1 MDGYGTNRTAA
12 AVAGPGERLRRGAAR
27 VQRRLLSPLTLRVL
41 AVNVLALAIPV
52 GGLLFL
58 GQYRESLF
66 DAKVAALSTNGAII
80 AGALGEGAVGGPPES
95 IALHV
100 EIATDFVRRLSQ
112 LTGTRV
118 RLFDESGVIVADSR
132 VLLGGNREVRARI
145 LVPPAEEG
153 YWSKA
158 LGWVSGLISEY
169 PPLGPKLPLYREP
182 SPMAA
187 RAFPE
192 VLRALEGENGSAQR
206 RTADGRIMV
215 TVALPVQRFKKVLGA
230 LLLSASGEDIEAGVR
245 DVRLAILQ
253 VFVLAFAITV
263 MLSVY
268 LAATIARPV
277 RRLAEVADVVRRGP
291 TRRVE
296 IPDFTSRRDEI
307 GDLSGALGDM
317 TAALYDRIEAIEAFA
332 ADVAHEVRNPI
343 TSIRS
348 AVELLAQ
355 GGDLQRQR
363 KLTAIIQED
372 VARLDRLIGDI
383 ADASRVDA
391 ELARAD
397 VAPVDLVQLVRT
409 LVGIQ
414 RETGGLEAPAV
425 VVDADPDPPLVIDGI
440 EGRLGQVMRNLLSNA
455 VTFSPPGGHI
465 LIRLSRENGRAR
477 ITVED
482 DGPGIPE
489 EMREAIF
496 ERFYTER
503 PKGEAFGA
511 HSGLGLSIS
520 RQIISAHGGAIRAEN
535 RRDEHGDVVGAR
547 FVAELPLSGREA
559 LR

>member
-1 MDGYGTNRTAA
+1 M
-12 AVAGPGERLRRGAAR
+12 VAG
-27 VQRRLLSPLTLRVL
+27 
-41 AVNVLALAIPV
+41 
-52 GGLLFL
+52 
-58 GQYRESLF
+58 
-66 DAKVAALSTNGAII
+66 
-80 AGALGEGAVGGPPES
+80 
-95 IALHV
+95 H
-100 EIATDFVRRLSQ
+100 
-112 LTGTRV
+112 
-118 RLFDESGVIVADSR
+118 
-132 VLLGGNREVRARI
+132 
-145 LVPPAEEG
+145 
-153 YWSKA
+153 
-158 LGWVSGLISEY
+158 
-169 PPLGPKLPLYREP
+169 
-182 SPMAA
+182 
-187 RAFPE
+187 FPE
-192 VLRALEGENGSAQR
+192 VLQALEGETGSAQR

-245 DVRLAILQ
+245 EVRLAILQ

-277 RRLAEVADVVRRGP
+277 RRLAEVADIVRRGP
-291 TRRVE
+291 TRRVA

-355 GGDLQRQR
+355 GGDLQRQE

-391 ELARAD
+391 ELARAE
-397 VAPVDLVQLVRT
+397 VEPVDLVQLIRT

-414 RETGGLEAPAV
+414 RETGSRESPNI
-425 VVDADPDPPLVIDGI
+425 VVDAGSEASLVVDGI
-440 EGRLGQVMRNLLSNA
+440 EGRLGQVMRNLLANA
-455 VTFSPPGGHI
+455 VTFSPPGG
-465 LIRLSRENGRAR
+465 LIRIRVSRENDRAR

-489 EMREAIF
+489 DMREAIF

-503 PKGEAFGA
+503 PEGEAFGV

-520 RQIISAHGGAIRAEN
+520 RQIVVAHGGGIRAEN
-535 RRDEHGDVVGAR
+535 RRNEDGDVAGAR
-547 FVAELPLSGREA
+547 FIVELPLSRLRA

>member
-1 MDGYGTNRTAA
+1 MNGYSQGRNVTSVVRGTGAQFRRR
-12 AVAGPGERLRRGAAR
+12 AVQAR
-27 VQRRLLSPLTLRVL
+27 RRLLSPLTLRVL
-41 AVNVLALAIPV
+41 AINVLALAILV

-66 DAKVAALSTNGAII
+66 EAKVAALSTNGAII

-118 RLFDESGVIVADSR
+118 RLFDESNVLVADSR
-132 VLLGGNREVRARI
+132 VLLSGDREVRARM
-145 LVPPAEEG
+145 LVPPVDEG
-153 YWSKA
+153 Y
-158 LGWVSGLISEY
+158 VSRVVGEVFDFFSELM
-169 PPLGPKLPLYREP
+169 PFDRALPLYREP
-182 SPMAA
+182 AQA
-187 RAFPE
+187 VAGDFPE
-192 VLRALEGENGSAQR
+192 VVRALEGEAGSAQR

-230 LLLSASGEDIEAGVR
+230 LLLSVSGDDIEAGVR
-245 DVRLAILQ
+245 EVRLAILQ

-263 MLSVY
+263 MLSIY
-268 LAATIARPV
+268 LAATIARPI
-277 RRLAEVADVVRRGP
+277 RRLAEVADIVRRGP
-291 TRRVE
+291 TRRVQ

-307 GDLSGALGDM
+307 GELSGALGDM

-355 GGDLQRQR
+355 GGDPERQI

-391 ELARAD
+391 ELARAE
-397 VAPVDLVQLVRT
+397 VGPVDLTQLIRT

-414 RETGGLEAPAV
+414 RETGSEAGLQIDVDVGNEVALV
-425 VVDADPDPPLVIDGI
+425 VEGI
-440 EGRLGQVMRNLLSNA
+440 EGRLGQVMRNLLANA
-455 VTFSPPGGHI
+455 VTFSPRDGRI
-465 LIRLSRENGRAR
+465 QIRVSRAEGKAR

-482 DGPGIPE
+482 DGQGIPDD
-489 EMREAIF
+489 MCEAIF

-503 PKGEAFGA
+503 PESEAFGA

-520 RQIISAHGGAIRAEN
+520 RQIVAAHGGSIRAEN
-535 RRDEHGDVVGAR
+535 RRNESGKIVGAR
-547 FVAELPLSGREA
+547 FTVDLPLPA
-559 LR
+559 

>member
-1 MDGYGTNRTAA
+1 MNGYIADKNTTS
-12 AVAGPGERLRRGAAR
+12 VAEGPGERLRRRAMQAR
-27 VQRRLLSPLTLRVL
+27 RRLLSPLTLRVL
-41 AVNVLALAIPV
+41 AVNVLALAILV

-118 RLFDESGVIVADSR
+118 RLFDESEALVADSR
-132 VLLGGNREVRARI
+132 VLLSGDREVRARM
-145 LVPPAEEG
+145 LVPPTEDG
-153 YWSKA
+153 YLSKA
-158 LGWVSGLISEY
+158 AGWASDLISEY
-169 PPLGPKLPLYREP
+169 LPLGSTLPLYREP
-182 SPMAA
+182 SPMVAGD
-187 RAFPE
+187 FPE
-192 VLRALEGENGSAQR
+192 VLQALEGETGSAQR

-245 DVRLAILQ
+245 EVRLAILQ

-277 RRLAEVADVVRRGP
+277 RRLAEVADIVRRGP
-291 TRRVE
+291 TRRVA

-355 GGDLQRQR
+355 GGDLQRQE

-391 ELARAD
+391 ELARAE
-397 VAPVDLVQLVRT
+397 VEPVDLVQLIRT

-414 RETGGLEAPAV
+414 RETGSRESPNI
-425 VVDADPDPPLVIDGI
+425 VVDAGSEASLVVDGI
-440 EGRLGQVMRNLLSNA
+440 EGRLGQVMRNLLANA
-455 VTFSPPGGHI
+455 VTFSPPGG
-465 LIRLSRENGRAR
+465 LIQIRVSRENDRAR
-477 ITVED
+477 MTVED

-489 EMREAIF
+489 DVREAIF

-503 PKGEAFGA
+503 PEGEAFGV

-520 RQIISAHGGAIRAEN
+520 RQIVVAHGGGIRAEN
-535 RRDEHGDVVGAR
+535 RRSEDGDVAGAR
-547 FVAELPLSGREA
+547 FIVELPLSA
-559 LR
+559 

>member
-1 MDGYGTNRTAA
+1 MNGYGQGKNVTSVVRGTGAQFRHRAA
-12 AVAGPGERLRRGAAR
+12 QAR
-27 VQRRLLSPLTLRVL
+27 RRLLSPLTLRVL
-41 AVNVLALAIPV
+41 AINVLALAILV

-66 DAKVAALSTNGAII
+66 EAKVAALSTNGAII

-118 RLFDESGVIVADSR
+118 RLFDESGLLVADSR
-132 VLLGGNREVRARI
+132 VLLSGDREVRARM
-145 LVPPAEEG
+145 LVPPVDEG
-153 YWSKA
+153 YISRV
-158 LGWVSGLISEY
+158 LGEISDFFSELL
-169 PPLGPKLPLYREP
+169 PFGRALPLYREP
-182 SPMAA
+182 T
-187 RAFPE
+187 RAVAGHFPE
-192 VLRALEGENGSAQR
+192 VVRALGGEADNAQR
-206 RTADGRIMV
+206 QTADGGIMV
-215 TVALPVQRFKKVLGA
+215 TVAIPVQRFKKVLGA

-245 DVRLAILQ
+245 EVRLAILQ

-263 MLSVY
+263 MLSIY
-268 LAATIARPV
+268 LAATIARPI

-291 TRRVE
+291 TRRVQ

-307 GDLSGALGDM
+307 GELSGALGDM

-343 TSIRS
+343 TSISS

-355 GGDLQRQR
+355 GGDPERQV
-363 KLTAIIQED
+363 KLTTIIQED

-391 ELARAD
+391 ELARAEIE
-397 VAPVDLVQLVRT
+397 AVDLTQLIRV

-414 RETGGLEAPAV
+414 RETGSGASPKIDVDVGNDVALV
-425 VVDADPDPPLVIDGI
+425 VEGI
-440 EGRLGQVMRNLLSNA
+440 EGRLGQVMRNLLANA
-455 VTFSPPGGHI
+455 VTFSPKDGRI
-465 LIRLSRENGRAR
+465 QIRVSRAEGRAR

-489 EMREAIF
+489 GMCEAIF

-503 PKGEAFGA
+503 PESEAFGG

-520 RQIISAHGGAIRAEN
+520 RQIVAAHGGSIRAEN
-535 RRDEHGDVVGAR
+535 RPNESGKVVGAR
-547 FVAELPLSGREA
+547 FIVDLPLPD
-559 LR
+559 

>member
-1 MDGYGTNRTAA
+1 MNGYSQGRNVTSVGRGTGSQFRHRS
-12 AVAGPGERLRRGAAR
+12 VQAR
-27 VQRRLLSPLTLRVL
+27 RRLLSPLTLRVL
-41 AVNVLALAIPV
+41 AINLLALAILV

-66 DAKVAALSTNGAII
+66 EAKVAALSTNGAII

-112 LTGTRV
+112 LTDTRV
-118 RLFDESGVIVADSR
+118 RLFDESSVLVVDSR
-132 VLLGGNREVRARI
+132 VLLSGDREVRARM
-145 LVPPAEEG
+145 LVPPVDEG
-153 YWSKA
+153 YLSSVV
-158 LGWVSGLISEY
+158 GQVSDFFSELL
-169 PPLGPKLPLYREP
+169 PFGRALPLYREP
-182 SPMAA
+182 A
-187 RAFPE
+187 RAVAGDFPE
-192 VLRALEGENGSAQR
+192 VVRALEGEADSAQR

-215 TVALPVQRFKKVLGA
+215 TVALPVQRFKKILGA
-230 LLLSASGEDIEAGVR
+230 LLLSVSGEDIEAGVR
-245 DVRLAILQ
+245 EVRLAILQ

-263 MLSVY
+263 MLSIY
-268 LAATIARPV
+268 LAATIARPI
-277 RRLAEVADVVRRGP
+277 RRLAEVADIVRRGP
-291 TRRVE
+291 TRRVQ

-307 GDLSGALGDM
+307 GELSGALGDM

-355 GGDLQRQR
+355 GGDSERQF

-391 ELARAD
+391 ELARAE
-397 VAPVDLVQLVRT
+397 VGPVNLTELIRT

-414 RETGGLEAPAV
+414 RETGSGQAPQIDVDVGNDVALV
-425 VVDADPDPPLVIDGI
+425 VEGI
-440 EGRLGQVMRNLLSNA
+440 EGRLGQVMRNLLANA
-455 VTFSPPGGHI
+455 VTFSPPEGRI
-465 LIRLSRENGRAR
+465 QIRVSRADGKAR

-482 DGPGIPE
+482 DGPGIPDD
-489 EMREAIF
+489 MCEAIF

-503 PKGEAFGA
+503 PESEAFGA

-520 RQIISAHGGAIRAEN
+520 RQIVAAHGGSIQAEN
-535 RRDEHGDVVGAR
+535 RRNESGKIIGAR
-547 FVAELPLSGREA
+547 FIVDLPLPA
-559 LR
+559 

>member
-1 MDGYGTNRTAA
+1 M
-12 AVAGPGERLRRGAAR
+12 VAG
-27 VQRRLLSPLTLRVL
+27 
-41 AVNVLALAIPV
+41 
-52 GGLLFL
+52 
-58 GQYRESLF
+58 
-66 DAKVAALSTNGAII
+66 
-80 AGALGEGAVGGPPES
+80 
-95 IALHV
+95 
-100 EIATDFVRRLSQ
+100 DFS
-112 LTGTRV
+112 
-118 RLFDESGVIVADSR
+118 
-132 VLLGGNREVRARI
+132 
-145 LVPPAEEG
+145 
-153 YWSKA
+153 
-158 LGWVSGLISEY
+158 
-169 PPLGPKLPLYREP
+169 
-182 SPMAA
+182 
-187 RAFPE
+187 E
-192 VLRALEGENGSAQR
+192 VLQALEGETGSAQR

-245 DVRLAILQ
+245 EVRLAILQ

-277 RRLAEVADVVRRGP
+277 RRLAEVADIVRRGP
-291 TRRVE
+291 TRRVA

-355 GGDLQRQR
+355 GGDLQRQE

-391 ELARAD
+391 ELARAE
-397 VAPVDLVQLVRT
+397 VEPVDLVQLIRT

-414 RETGGLEAPAV
+414 RETGSRESPNI
-425 VVDADPDPPLVIDGI
+425 VVDAGSEASLVVDGI
-440 EGRLGQVMRNLLSNA
+440 EGRLGQVMRNLLANA
-455 VTFSPPGGHI
+455 VTFSPPGG
-465 LIRLSRENGRAR
+465 LIQIRVSRENDRAR

-489 EMREAIF
+489 DVREAIF

-503 PKGEAFGA
+503 PEGEAFGV

-520 RQIISAHGGAIRAEN
+520 RQIVVAHGGGIRAEN
-535 RRDEHGDVVGAR
+535 RRNEDGDVAGAR
-547 FVAELPLSGREA
+547 FILELPLPA
-559 LR
+559 

>member
-1 MDGYGTNRTAA
+1 MNGYSQGYKATW
-12 AVAGPGERLRRGAAR
+12 VARDTGAQFRHRATQAR
-27 VQRRLLSPLTLRVL
+27 RRLLSPLTLRVL
-41 AVNVLALAIPV
+41 AINVLALAILV

-66 DAKVAALSTNGAII
+66 EAKVAALSTNGAII

-118 RLFDESGVIVADSR
+118 RLFDEGGLLVADSR
-132 VLLGGNREVRARI
+132 ILLSRDREVRARV
-145 LVPPAEEG
+145 LAPNVDESFA
-153 YWSKA
+153 SRTA
-158 LGWVSGLISEY
+158 GWVSDLISGLL
-169 PPLGPKLPLYREP
+169 PFGRTLPLYREP
-182 SPMAA
+182 A
-187 RAFPE
+187 RPIAGNFPE
-192 VLRALEGENGSAQR
+192 VVRALAGEADSAQR
-206 RTADGRIMV
+206 RTADGGVVV
-215 TVALPVQRFKKVLGA
+215 TVAIPVQRFKKVLGA

-245 DVRLAILQ
+245 EVRLAILQ

-263 MLSVY
+263 MLSIY
-268 LAATIARPV
+268 LAATIARPI
-277 RRLAEVADVVRRGP
+277 RRLAEVADIVRRGP
-291 TRRVE
+291 TRRVQ
-296 IPDFTSRRDEI
+296 IPDFTARRDEI
-307 GDLSGALGDM
+307 GELSGALGDM

-343 TSIRS
+343 TSINS

-355 GGDLQRQR
+355 GGDPERQI

-391 ELARAD
+391 ELARAE
-397 VAPVDLVQLVRT
+397 VEPVDLTQLIRT

-414 RETGGLEAPAV
+414 RETASGVAPKIDVDVGNDVGLV
-425 VVDADPDPPLVIDGI
+425 VEGI
-440 EGRLGQVMRNLLSNA
+440 EGRLGQVMRNLLANA
-455 VTFSPPGGHI
+455 VTFSPKDGR
-465 LIRLSRENGRAR
+465 IRIRVSREEGKAR

-489 EMREAIF
+489 DMCEAIF

-503 PKGEAFGA
+503 PKSEAFGA

-520 RQIISAHGGAIRAEN
+520 RQIVAAHGGSIRAEN
-535 RRDEHGDVVGAR
+535 RHNESGRIVGAR
-547 FVAELPLSGREA
+547 FIVDLPLPA
-559 LR
+559 

>member
-1 MDGYGTNRTAA
+1 MNGYIADKNTTS
-12 AVAGPGERLRRGAAR
+12 VAEGPGERLRRQAVQAR
-27 VQRRLLSPLTLRVL
+27 RRLLSPLTLRVL
-41 AVNVLALAIPV
+41 AVNVLALAILV

-100 EIATDFVRRLSQ
+100 EIATDFIRRLSQ

-118 RLFDESGVIVADSR
+118 RLFDESGVLVADSR
-132 VLLGGNREVRARI
+132 VLLSGDREVRARM
-145 LVPPAEEG
+145 LVPPAEDG
-153 YWSKA
+153 YLSKA
-158 LGWVSGLISEY
+158 AGWASDLISEY
-169 PPLGPKLPLYREP
+169 LSLGSTLPLYHEP
-182 SPMAA
+182 SPMVAGD
-187 RAFPE
+187 FPE
-192 VLRALEGENGSAQR
+192 VLHALEGETGSAQR

-245 DVRLAILQ
+245 EVRLAILQ

-277 RRLAEVADVVRRGP
+277 RRLAEVADIVRRGP
-291 TRRVE
+291 TRRVA

-355 GGDLQRQR
+355 GGDLQRQE

-391 ELARAD
+391 ELARAE
-397 VAPVDLVQLVRT
+397 VEPVDLVQLIRT

-414 RETGGLEAPAV
+414 RETGSREAPNV
-425 VVDADPDPPLVIDGI
+425 VVDAGSEAPLVVDGI
-440 EGRLGQVMRNLLSNA
+440 EGRLGQVMRNLLANA
-455 VTFSPPGGHI
+455 VTFSPPGG
-465 LIRLSRENGRAR
+465 LIRIRVSRENDRAR

-482 DGPGIPE
+482 DGPGIPDD
-489 EMREAIF
+489 MREAVF

-503 PKGEAFGA
+503 PEGEAFGV

-520 RQIISAHGGAIRAEN
+520 RQIVVAHGGGIRAEN
-535 RRDEHGDVVGAR
+535 RRNEDGDVAGAR
-547 FVAELPLSGREA
+547 FIVELPLSA
-559 LR
+559 

>member
-1 MDGYGTNRTAA
+1 MNGYGANDDGVLAA
-12 AVAGPGERLRRGAAR
+12 EGPGERSRRGAAR
-27 VQRRLLSPLTLRVL
+27 ARRRLLSPLTLRVL
-41 AVNVLALAIPV
+41 AVNALALAILV

-66 DAKVAALSTNGAII
+66 EAKVAALSINGAII

-95 IALHV
+95 IALRV

-118 RLFDESGVIVADSR
+118 RLFDESGVLVADSR
-132 VLLGGNREVRARI
+132 ILLGGDREVRARM

-153 YWSKA
+153 YVSR
-158 LGWVSGLISEY
+158 LVGWASGLMSGF
-169 PPLGPKLPLYREP
+169 LSLDSALPLYREP
-182 SPMAA
+182 SPLAA
-187 RAFPE
+187 GDFPE
-192 VLRALEGENGSAQR
+192 VLRALEGEADSAQR
-206 RTADGRIMV
+206 RTADGRVIV

-253 VFVLAFAITV
+253 VFALAFAITV
-263 MLSVY
+263 MLSIY

-277 RRLAEVADVVRRGP
+277 RRLAEVAEVVRRGP

-307 GDLSGALGDM
+307 GDLSGALADM
-317 TAALYDRIEAIEAFA
+317 TGALYDRIEAIEAFA

-355 GGDLQRQR
+355 GDDPRR
-363 KLTAIIQED
+363 REKLTAIIQED
-372 VARLDRLIGDI
+372 VTRLDRLIGDI

-391 ELARAD
+391 ELARAE
-397 VAPVDLVQLVRT
+397 VGPVDLVQLVRT
-409 LVGIQ
+409 LVGIE
-414 RETGGLEAPAV
+414 RETGRGDSPDIAV
-425 VVDADPDPPLVIDGI
+425 DIGSDAALVVDGI
-440 EGRLGQVMRNLLSNA
+440 EGRLGQVMRNLLANA
-455 VTFSPPGGHI
+455 VTFSPSGGR
-465 LIRLSRENGRAR
+465 IRIRVFREDGRAR
-477 ITVED
+477 VTVED

-489 EMREAIF
+489 DMREAIF
-496 ERFYTER
+496 DRFYTER
-503 PKGEAFGA
+503 PEGEAFGA

-520 RQIISAHGGAIRAEN
+520 RQIVAAHGGDVRAEN
-535 RRDEHGDVVGAR
+535 RRNEDGEVVGAR
-547 FVAELPLSGREA
+547 FTVELPLPA
-559 LR
+559 

>member
-1 MDGYGTNRTAA
+1 MNGYSQGRNVTSVGRGTGSQFRHRS
-12 AVAGPGERLRRGAAR
+12 VQAR
-27 VQRRLLSPLTLRVL
+27 RRLLSPLTLRVL
-41 AVNVLALAIPV
+41 AINLLALAILV

-66 DAKVAALSTNGAII
+66 EAKVAALSTNGAII

-118 RLFDESGVIVADSR
+118 RLFDESSVLVVDSR
-132 VLLGGNREVRARI
+132 VLLSGDREVRARM
-145 LVPPAEEG
+145 LVPPVDEG
-153 YWSKA
+153 YLSSVV
-158 LGWVSGLISEY
+158 GQVSDFFSELL
-169 PPLGPKLPLYREP
+169 PFGRALPLYREP
-182 SPMAA
+182 A
-187 RAFPE
+187 RAVAGDFPE
-192 VLRALEGENGSAQR
+192 VVRALEGEADSAQR

-215 TVALPVQRFKKVLGA
+215 TVALPVQRFKKILGA
-230 LLLSASGEDIEAGVR
+230 LLLSVSGEDIEAGVR
-245 DVRLAILQ
+245 EVRLAILQ

-263 MLSVY
+263 MLSIY
-268 LAATIARPV
+268 LAATIARPI
-277 RRLAEVADVVRRGP
+277 RRLAEVADIVRRGP
-291 TRRVE
+291 TRRVQ

-307 GDLSGALGDM
+307 GELSGALGDM

-355 GGDLQRQR
+355 GGDSERQF

-391 ELARAD
+391 ELARAE
-397 VAPVDLVQLVRT
+397 VGPVNLTELIRT

-414 RETGGLEAPAV
+414 RETGSGQAPQIDVDVGNDVALV
-425 VVDADPDPPLVIDGI
+425 VEGI
-440 EGRLGQVMRNLLSNA
+440 EGRLGQVMRNLLANA
-455 VTFSPPGGHI
+455 VTFSPPEGRI
-465 LIRLSRENGRAR
+465 QIRVSRADGKAR

-482 DGPGIPE
+482 DGPGIPDD
-489 EMREAIF
+489 MCEAIF

-503 PKGEAFGA
+503 PESEAFGA

-520 RQIISAHGGAIRAEN
+520 RQIVAAHGGSIQAEN
-535 RRDEHGDVVGAR
+535 RRNESGKIIGAR
-547 FVAELPLSGREA
+547 FIVDLPLPA
-559 LR
+559 

>member
-1 MDGYGTNRTAA
+1 MNGYSQGRNVTSVVRGTGAQFRHR
-12 AVAGPGERLRRGAAR
+12 AVQAR
-27 VQRRLLSPLTLRVL
+27 RRLLSPLTLRVL
-41 AVNVLALAIPV
+41 AINVLALAILV

-66 DAKVAALSTNGAII
+66 EAKVAALSTNGAII

-118 RLFDESGVIVADSR
+118 RLFDESNVLVADSR
-132 VLLGGNREVRARI
+132 VLLSGYREVRTRM
-145 LVPPAEEG
+145 LVPPVDEG
-153 YWSKA
+153 Y
-158 LGWVSGLISEY
+158 VSRVVDEVFDFFSE
-169 PPLGPKLPLYREP
+169 PLPFGRTLPLYREP
-182 SPMAA
+182 AQA
-187 RAFPE
+187 VAGDFPE
-192 VLRALEGENGSAQR
+192 VVRAFEGEAGSAQR

-230 LLLSASGEDIEAGVR
+230 LLLSVSGDDIEAGVR
-245 DVRLAILQ
+245 EVRLAILQ

-268 LAATIARPV
+268 LAATIARPI
-277 RRLAEVADVVRRGP
+277 RRLAEVADIVRRGP
-291 TRRVE
+291 TRRVQ

-307 GDLSGALGDM
+307 GELSGALGDM

-343 TSIRS
+343 TSISS

-355 GGDLQRQR
+355 GGDPERQI

-391 ELARAD
+391 ELARAE
-397 VAPVDLVQLVRT
+397 VGPVDLTQLIRT

-414 RETGGLEAPAV
+414 RETGSEAGPQIDVDVGNEVALV
-425 VVDADPDPPLVIDGI
+425 VEGI
-440 EGRLGQVMRNLLSNA
+440 EGRLGQVMRNLLANA
-455 VTFSPPGGHI
+455 VTFSPRDGRI
-465 LIRLSRENGRAR
+465 QIRVSRAEGKAW

-482 DGPGIPE
+482 DGPGIPDD
-489 EMREAIF
+489 MCEAIF

-503 PKGEAFGA
+503 PESEAFGA

-520 RQIISAHGGAIRAEN
+520 RQIVAAHGGSIRAEN
-535 RRDEHGDVVGAR
+535 RRNESGKIVGAR
-547 FVAELPLSGREA
+547 FTVDLPLPA
-559 LR
+559 

>member
-1 MDGYGTNRTAA
+1 MNGYGANDDDT
-12 AVAGPGERLRRGAAR
+12 AVAEGPGERSRRGAAR
-27 VQRRLLSPLTLRVL
+27 ARRRLLSPLTLRVL
-41 AVNVLALAIPV
+41 AVNVLALAILV

-66 DAKVAALSTNGAII
+66 EAKVAALSINGAII

-118 RLFDESGVIVADSR
+118 RLFDESGVMVADSR
-132 VLLGGNREVRARI
+132 VLLGGNREVRARM

-153 YWSKA
+153 Y
-158 LGWVSGLISEY
+158 VSRLVGRASDLMSGF
-169 PPLGPKLPLYREP
+169 LSLDSALPLYREP
-182 SPMAA
+182 SFLVAGD
-187 RAFPE
+187 FPE
-192 VLRALEGENGSAQR
+192 VLRALEGKTDSAQR
-206 RTADGRIMV
+206 RTADGRVIV

-253 VFVLAFAITV
+253 VFALAFAITV
-263 MLSVY
+263 MLSIY

-277 RRLAEVADVVRRGP
+277 RHLAEVAEVVRRGP
-291 TRRVE
+291 TRRVA

-307 GDLSGALGDM
+307 GDLSGALADM
-317 TAALYDRIEAIEAFA
+317 TTALYDRIEAIEAFA

-348 AVELLAQ
+348 AVELLAR
-355 GGDLQRQR
+355 GDDPRR
-363 KLTAIIQED
+363 REKLTAIIQED

-391 ELARAD
+391 ELARAEIG
-397 VAPVDLVQLVRT
+397 PVDLVQLVRT
-409 LVGIQ
+409 LVGIE
-414 RETGGLEAPAV
+414 RETGRGDSPDIAV
-425 VVDADPDPPLVIDGI
+425 DTGSDAALVVDGI
-440 EGRLGQVMRNLLSNA
+440 EGRLGQVMRNLLANA
-455 VTFSPPGGHI
+455 VTFSPSGGCI
-465 LIRLSRENGRAR
+465 QIRVFRENGRAR

-489 EMREAIF
+489 DMREAIF

-503 PKGEAFGA
+503 PEGETFGA

-520 RQIISAHGGAIRAEN
+520 RQIVAAHGGDIRAEN
-535 RRDEHGDVVGAR
+535 RRNEDGEVVGAR
-547 FVAELPLSGREA
+547 LTVELPLPA
-559 LR
+559 

>member
-1 MDGYGTNRTAA
+1 MNGYSQGDNVTSGMRGTGAQFRHRAMQA
-12 AVAGPGERLRRGAAR
+12 RRW
-27 VQRRLLSPLTLRVL
+27 LLSPLTLRVL
-41 AVNVLALAIPV
+41 AINMLALAILV

-58 GQYRESLF
+58 GPYRESLF
-66 DAKVAALSTNGAII
+66 EAKVAALTTNGAII

-118 RLFDESGVIVADSR
+118 RLFDESNVLVADSR
-132 VLLGGNREVRARI
+132 VLLSRDREVRARMLI
-145 LVPPAEEG
+145 PPVDEG
-153 YWSKA
+153 YVSRVVGEVSDFFSA
-158 LGWVSGLISEY
+158 LLPFGRA
-169 PPLGPKLPLYREP
+169 LPLYREP
-182 SPMAA
+182 V
-187 RAFPE
+187 RAVAGDFPE
-192 VLRALEGENGSAQR
+192 VVRALEGEADSAQR

-245 DVRLAILQ
+245 EVRLAILQ
-253 VFVLAFAITV
+253 VFVLALTITV
-263 MLSVY
+263 MLSIY
-268 LAATIARPV
+268 LAATIARPI
-277 RRLAEVADVVRRGP
+277 RRLAEVADIVRRGP
-291 TRRVE
+291 TRRIQ

-307 GDLSGALGDM
+307 GELSGALGDM

-343 TSIRS
+343 TSIGS

-355 GGDLQRQR
+355 GGDPERQIT
-363 KLTAIIQED
+363 LTAIIQED

-391 ELARAD
+391 ELARAEIE
-397 VAPVDLVQLVRT
+397 PVDLTQLIRT
-409 LVGIQ
+409 LAGIQ
-414 RETGGLEAPAV
+414 REAGSGTGLRIDVDVGNDVALV
-425 VVDADPDPPLVIDGI
+425 VEGI
-440 EGRLGQVMRNLLSNA
+440 EGRLGQVMRNLLANA
-455 VTFSPPGGHI
+455 VTFSPKDGRI
-465 LIRLSRENGRAR
+465 QIRVARAEGMAR

-489 EMREAIF
+489 DMCEAIF

-503 PKGEAFGA
+503 PESEAFGA

-520 RQIISAHGGAIRAEN
+520 RQIVAAHGGNIRAEN
-535 RRDEHGDVVGAR
+535 RRNESGGIVGAR
-547 FVAELPLSGREA
+547 FVVDLPLPA
-559 LR
+559 